1 MLAGR
6 SSAAEFF
13 CPWAAATASETA
25 RKAQDRSL
33 FWSFIFFLSGQL
45 EVLDDPV
52 AFFDLDAFGPPA
64 VMFDHVFPLPEGAK
78 TRNGEQA
85 VFPGSQ
91 TLEAVS
97 SAPTPVAP
105 FQFLRPPRQFPVRQ
119 KHDH

>member
-6 SSAAEFF
+6 SSAAGFF

-85 VFPGSQ
+85 AFPRSQ

-97 SAPTPVAP
+97 SAATGAGP
-105 FQFLRPPRQFPVRQ
+105 FQFLRPRTRFTVRT
-119 KHDH
+119 KY